1 MTGRTQAVLN
11 WAEKLEDDLQ
21 RREAEL
27 AAFKILIARADEGT
41 VRHQA
46 LLRALWVMLYAH
58 YEGYCKF
65 ALQIYLDA
73 LMQRKLPRIDYKD
86 PIIAFSMQGKFR
98 RLSNNLSND
107 NCVRFIQQFP
117 VDLNNPLEFDE
128 KAFESHGNLAPD
140 LLRKNCQSVALPY
153 NQVEANRLYLRN
165 LVDQRNNIAHGKLLP
180 SKNFQEYQDC
190 ENATFDVM
198 LGLAVAVIE
207 ALEQEQYLKTH
218 P

>member
-1 MTGRTQAVLN
+1 MLN
-11 WAEKLEDDLQ
+11 WAQELEDDFQ
-21 RREAEL
+21 WREAEL
-27 AAFKILIARADEGT
+27 ATFKVLIMRADEGT
-41 VRHQA
+41 ARHKA

-65 ALQIYLDA
+65 VLQTYLDA

-98 RLSNNLSND
+98 HLSDNLSND

-117 VDLNNPLEFDE
+117 VDLNNPVEFDE
-128 KAFESHGNLAPD
+128 KAFESHGNFIPD
-140 LLRKNCQSVALPY
+140 LLKRNCRSVGLSY
-153 NQVEANRLYLRN
+153 NQVEANRLHLGN
-165 LVDQRNNIAHGKLLP
+165 LVDRRNHIAHGKLLP
-180 SKNFQEYQDC
+180 IKNFQEYQDC

-198 LGLAVAVIE
+198 LGLAVTVIE

>member
-21 RREAEL
+21 RRDAEL

-117 VDLNNPLEFDE
+117 VDLNNPVEFDE
-128 KAFESHGNLAPD
+128 KAFESHGNFIPD
-140 LLRKNCQSVALPY
+140 LLKRNCRSVGLSY
-153 NQVEANRLYLRN
+153 NQVEANRLHLGN
-165 LVDQRNNIAHGKLLP
+165 LVDRRNHIAHGKLLP
-180 SKNFQEYQDC
+180 IKNFQEYQDC

-198 LGLAVAVIE
+198 LGLAVTVIE

>member
-1 MTGRTQAVLN
+1 MLN
-11 WAEKLEDDLQ
+11 WVEKLEDDLQ

-27 AAFKILIARADEGT
+27 AVFKVLITRADEDT

-86 PIIAFSMQGKFR
+86 PIIAFSMQEKFR
-98 RLSNNLSND
+98 HLSNNLSND
-107 NCVRFIQQFP
+107 NCVRFIRQFP
-117 VDLNNPLEFDE
+117 VDLNNPVEFDE
-128 KAFESHGNLAPD
+128 EAFESHGNFAPD
-140 LLRKNCQSVALPY
+140 LLKQNCQSVGLSY
-153 NQVEANRLYLRN
+153 NQVEANRLHLKKLVNRRN
-165 LVDQRNNIAHGKLLP
+165 LIAHGKLLP
-180 SKNFQEYQDC
+180 IENFQEYQDC

-207 ALEQEQYLKTH
+207 ALEQELYLKA
-218 P
+218 PP

>member
-1 MTGRTQAVLN
+1 MLS
-11 WAEKLEDDLQ
+11 WAQELEDDLQ

-27 AAFKILIARADEGT
+27 ATFKVLITGADEGT

-86 PIIAFSMQGKFR
+86 PIIAFSMQGKFKH
-98 RLSNNLSND
+98 LSNDLSND

-117 VDLNNPLEFDE
+117 VDLNNPVEFDE
-128 KAFESHGNLAPD
+128 EAFESHGNWVPD
-140 LLRKNCQSVALPY
+140 LLKKNCRSVGLSY
-153 NQVEANRLYLRN
+153 NQVEANRPHLRYLVNLRN
-165 LVDQRNNIAHGKLLP
+165 HIAHGKLLP
-180 SKNFQEYQDC
+180 VDNFQKYQDC
-190 ENATFDVM
+190 EHATFSVM

-218 P
+218 S